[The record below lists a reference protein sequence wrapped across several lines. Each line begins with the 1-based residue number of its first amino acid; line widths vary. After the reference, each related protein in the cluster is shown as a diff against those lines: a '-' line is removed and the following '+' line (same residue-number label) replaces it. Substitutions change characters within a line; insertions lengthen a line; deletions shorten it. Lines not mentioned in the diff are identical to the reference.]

1 MKINICM
8 LKTPINLTCDSEI
21 NPLGTTNI
29 RPVFSYT
36 LNSSYKDVIQS
47 SYQIVASSS
56 MEFMNNHNYD
66 VWDSGIISSNK
77 SQFIDYEGIKLKSKM
92 IVFWR
97 VRSFDNNSIPTS
109 FSEIAFF
116 EMGLLEGD
124 WNAKWITSD
133 ITSSAPVFCKKFE
146 LKRECTIKSARL
158 YITGLGYFTA
168 YLNNNR
174 VGNDYF
180 SPVVSD
186 YDDRDL
192 NNILIPFHNKTKKSI
207 YYLTYDI
214 KSSLV
219 SSSNVL
225 NVVLG
230 NGWYN
235 HNEKTVEGDYSY
247 GLPKTI
253 FEIHIVYDDNTTQIV
268 LSDEKTAVSNSPI
281 ISNTLFKGEEYD
293 FRKEEDTIFFNFEN
307 ETVSQCSLVE
317 NKPKG
322 ELIGQIIACDRI
334 TKKINHIKQWKVDNK
349 ITYDFGQNFTG
360 FVSIAASGKAG
371 DVITAVFGENIDNDN
386 KIDTLSTSW
395 GIQVQTDKII
405 LNGNG
410 INTFIPHFTWHG
422 FRYCE
427 LELSCGTVDIKEI
440 HALVLHNDIKT
451 DGEFIC
457 SNELFNSIQKN
468 YIWTQLSNM
477 HGGIPSDC
485 PHRERRG
492 YTGDGQ
498 VTAESA
504 IYNFNVNSFYQ
515 KWIKDICDSQD
526 MKTGYIPHT
535 APFSGGGGGPGWGS
549 ACVILPNLL
558 YAYYGDINI
567 LIKTVSTMK
576 KWVDY
581 LDTRHDG
588 DYIIN
593 REEAGWCIGDW
604 CNPRKMELDE
614 SLINTY
620 FFGYCAELLSR
631 TFNILRLENES
642 DYYKKLYAKIGNSFN
657 MNFFNNAR
665 KQYGNGKQGADTI
678 PFYWGIVADDEKLN
692 IMDSIIH
699 NLMIDNNGHFDTG
712 IFATPMTL
720 DVLTTN
726 GHSEELYEILN
737 KEDYPSYGYMIKS
750 GATTIWEFWEK
761 ETGPS
766 YAAKN
771 GEKMEGY
778 FTSHNHPMLGSISA
792 WFYKRIAGLNLD
804 GIGSNRYIKIKPYV
818 MGDLKFAKAHKETIF
833 GLASVSWNIVNNEFL
848 LECIIPVGCRAGIF
862 IPYFE
867 NMKAFEISDNK
878 KIPIMN
884 RDDDC
889 FSIEV
894 GSGKYNFIV
903 SEDE

>member
-1 MKINICM
+1 VITSICK
-8 LKTPINLTCDSEI
+8 LNTPINLTCDSEM
-21 NPLGTTNI
+21 NPLGMTNM
-29 RPVFSYT
+29 RPAFSYT
-36 LNSSYKDVIQS
+36 LISSHSDVIQQA
-47 SYQIVASSS
+47 YHIVASSS

-66 VWDSGIISSNK
+66 VWDSGIVSSCK
-77 SQFIDYEGIKLKSKM
+77 SQFIDYSGIKLKSKM
-92 IVFWR
+92 IIFWS
-97 VRSFDNNSIPTS
+97 VRSFDDNFMPTS
-109 FSEIAFF
+109 FSEIAYF
-116 EMGLLEGD
+116 EMGLQKDD
-124 WNAKWITSD
+124 WRAKWVTSN
-133 ITSSAPVFCKKFE
+133 ITSSAPVFHRKFE
-146 LKRECTIKSARL
+146 LKEKCKVKSARL

-168 YLNNNR
+168 YLNRNR

-180 SPVVSD
+180 SPLVSD

-214 KSSLV
+214 KSSLI
-219 SSSNVL
+219 SSSNIL
-225 NVVLG
+225 NVVIG

-235 HNEKTVEGDYSY
+235 HKEKTVEGDYSY

-253 FEIHIVYDDNTTQIV
+253 FEIHINYDDNTTQIF
-268 LSDEKTAVSNSPI
+268 LSDEETTVSNSPI
-281 ISNTLFKGEEYD
+281 INNTLFKGEEYD
-293 FRKEEDTIFFNFEN
+293 FRIDEEAIFSNLKN
-307 ETVSQCSLVE
+307 ETVSQCILVKNE
-317 NKPKG
+317 PKG
-322 ELIGQIIACDRI
+322 ELIGQIIASDRI
-334 TKKINHIKQWKVDNK
+334 IRKIDYIKQWKADNK

-371 DVITAVFGENIDNDN
+371 DTITAVFGENIGTDN

-395 GIQVQTDKII
+395 GIQIQTDKVI
-405 LNGNG
+405 LNGKG

-427 LELSCGTVDIKEI
+427 LELSNENVDINEV
-440 HALVLHNDIKT
+440 HALVLHNDIKI
-451 DGEFIC
+451 DGEFLC

-526 MKTGYIPHT
+526 METGYVPHT

-558 YAYYGDINI
+558 YTYYGDINI
-567 LIKTVSTMK
+567 LNKTVSTMK

-581 LDTRHDG
+581 LNTRHDG

-614 SLINTY
+614 SLVNTY

-631 TFNILRLENES
+631 TFHILNLESES
-642 DYYKKLYAKIGNSFN
+642 DIYKKLYIKIKNAFN
-657 MNFFNNAR
+657 NTFFNNA
-665 KQYGNGKQGADTI
+665 KKHYGNGRQGADVI
-678 PFYWGIVADDEKLN
+678 PLYWNIVDDNEKQN
-692 IMDSIIH
+692 IMESIIH
-699 NLMIDNNGHFDTG
+699 NLMVENDGHFDTG

-720 DVLTTN
+720 DVLTTH
-726 GHSEELYEILN
+726 GHKEDLYEILN
-737 KEDYPSYGYMIKS
+737 KVDYPSYGYMIKS

-761 ETGPS
+761 EIGPS
-766 YAAKN
+766 YDAKN
-771 GEKMEGY
+771 GDKMEGY

-792 WFYKRIAGLNLD
+792 WFYKRVAGLDLD
-804 GIGSNRYIKIKPYV
+804 GIGSNRYISIKPYV

-833 GLASVSWNIVNNEFL
+833 GLASVSWNIVNSEFF
-848 LECIIPVGCRAGIF
+848 LECVIPVGCRARIF
-862 IPYFE
+862 IPSFV
-867 NMKAFEISDNK
+867 NKQAFEIVNNK
-878 KIPIMN
+878 KIPMAQ
-884 RDDDC
+884 RADDYYTV
-889 FSIEV
+889 EV
-894 GSGKYNFIV
+894 GSGKYNFTV
-903 SEDE
+903 LGDE